1 MPSHR
6 DGLQFALSVKSIFNK
21 IVDVKP
27 NEVRA
32 LWLCFILF
40 FVVLAGYYVI
50 RPIRDNIGATQF
62 ENLWWMFTVVLV
74 AMIVANALFS
84 MIVARMS
91 RRKFIPIAY
100 RFFILNLIIFFVLMQ
115 FMPPGK
121 QPWVDGCFF
130 VWVSVFNL
138 FATAVFWGFM
148 TDIFTN
154 EQGKR
159 LFGFIAVGGSL
170 GGMLGPIITASLVH
184 RVSTGVLLLICAGML
199 EIAAQSVRFFPAE
212 FRPDNSKS
220 PEDTT
225 AEKPIGGKFWD
236 GVTHICK
243 SPYLFGLFLFIL
255 LYTLTST
262 WTYFQQS
269 ELTKVGF
276 ADRAART
283 AFFAKLDLSVN
294 TLTLLLQ
301 IFLTGRLM
309 KFLGVTVTLLFM
321 PVLSLFGFAAMGLV
335 PVLAVLAVFQVSRRA
350 STFAFMRPA
359 REVLFTVLR
368 REDKYKAKSF
378 IDTFGYRCGDQFGAW
393 SYGGMQAFGLTL
405 STISYIAVPAVG
417 CWCALGVWLGRKQR
431 ALADAPAKRDQA
443 APPRRAVT
451 QWPCRQIWKRQVIR
465 PSESARPRP

>member
-32 LWLCFILF
+32 LWLGFILF

-100 RFFILNLIIFFVLMQ
+100 RFFILNLVIFFVLMQ

-170 GGMLGPIITASLVH
+170 GGMLGPLITASLVH

-199 EIAAQSVRFFPAE
+199 EIAAQSIRFFPAE
-212 FRPDNSKS
+212 FRRYDSKS
-220 PEDTT
+220 AEDAAA

-335 PVLAVLAVFQVSRRA
+335 PVLAVLAVFQVARRA

-393 SYGGMQAFGLTL
+393 SYGGMQALGLGL
-405 STISYIAVPAVG
+405 STISYIAVPVVA

-431 ALADAPAKRDQA
+431 VLADAQAKRDQA
-443 APPRRAVT
+443 APLADIAAPEA
-451 QWPCRQIWKRQVIR
+451 
-465 PSESARPRP
+465 A

>member
-1 MPSHR
+1 MIRHSC
-6 DGLQFALSVKSIFNK
+6 FVINVKRIFSK

-32 LWLCFILF
+32 LWLGFIFF

-50 RPIRDNIGATQF
+50 RPVRDNIGANF
-62 ENLWWMFTVVLV
+62 SENLWWMFTVVLLT
-74 AMIVANALFS
+74 MIVANALFS
-84 MIVARMS
+84 AIVARMS

-100 RFFILNLIIFFVLMQ
+100 RFFIANLLIFFVLMR
-115 FMPPGK
+115 FVPPSK
-121 QPWVDGCFF
+121 QPWIDGCFF

-148 TDIFTN
+148 TDVFTT

-170 GGMLGPIITASLVH
+170 GGILGPIITASLVH
-184 RVSTGVLLLICAGML
+184 RVSTGMLLLICAAML
-199 EIAAQSVRFFPAE
+199 EIAAQSVRFFPSE
-212 FRPDNSKS
+212 FRHDSKS
-220 PEDTT
+220 AEDGA

-243 SPYLFGLFLFIL
+243 SPYLFGLFVFIL

-262 WTYFQQS
+262 WAYFQQA

-276 ADRAART
+276 VDRAART

-309 KFLGVTVTLLFM
+309 KFFGVTVTLLFM
-321 PVLSLFGFAAMGLV
+321 PVLSLFGFAAMGLM
-335 PVLAVLAVFQVSRRA
+335 PVLPVLAVFQVARRA

-393 SYGGMQAFGLTL
+393 SYGGMQALGLGL
-405 STISYIAVPAVG
+405 SAISYIAVPVVA

-431 ALADAPAKRDQA
+431 ALAEQKLDQKVPATDIA
-443 APPRRAVT
+443 APEA
-451 QWPCRQIWKRQVIR
+451 
-465 PSESARPRP
+465 A

>member
-1 MPSHR
+1 TMKKLFS
-6 DGLQFALSVKSIFNK
+6 K

-27 NEVRA
+27 SERRA
-32 LWLCFILF
+32 LWLGFIFF

-50 RPIRDNIGATQF
+50 RPVRDNIGATYF

-74 AMIVANALFS
+74 TMIFANALFS
-84 MIVARMS
+84 AIVSRMS
-91 RRKFIPIAY
+91 RRRFIPIAY

-115 FMPPGK
+115 YMPPGK

-148 TDIFTN
+148 TDLFTT

-170 GGMLGPIITASLVH
+170 GGILGPIITASLVH
-184 RVSTGVLLLICAGML
+184 YISTGFLLLICAAML
-199 EIAAQSVRFFPAE
+199 EVAAQSVRLFPAE
-212 FRPDNSKS
+212 FRRGNTRPGD
-220 PEDTT
+220 DAAA

-269 ELTKVGF
+269 ELTKVGSV
-276 ADRAART
+276 DKAART
-283 AFFAKLDLSVN
+283 ALFAKLDLSVN

-335 PVLAVLAVFQVSRRA
+335 PVLAVLAIFQVARRA

-393 SYGGMQAFGLTL
+393 SYGGMQALGLSL
-405 STISYIAVPAVG
+405 SAISYIAVPVVA

-431 ALADAPAKRDQA
+431 LFVEAKRDRTTSVSDIA
-443 APPRRAVT
+443 APEA
-451 QWPCRQIWKRQVIR
+451 
-465 PSESARPRP
+465 A

>member
-32 LWLCFILF
+32 LWLGFILF

-100 RFFILNLIIFFVLMQ
+100 RFFILNLVIFFVLMQ

-170 GGMLGPIITASLVH
+170 GGMLGPLITASLVH

-199 EIAAQSVRFFPAE
+199 EIAAQSVRFFPPE
-212 FRPDNSKS
+212 FRRDDSKS
-220 PEDTT
+220 AQDEAAT

-236 GVTHICK
+236 GVTHICR
-243 SPYLFGLFLFIL
+243 SPYLFGLLVFIM

-262 WTYFQQS
+262 WAYFQQS
-269 ELTKVGF
+269 ELTKIGF
-276 ADRAART
+276 VDRAART

-301 IFLTGRLM
+301 IFVTGRLM

-321 PVLSLFGFAAMGLV
+321 PVLSLFGFAAMGLL
-335 PVLAVLAVFQVSRRA
+335 PVLAVLAVFQVARRA

-393 SYGGMQAFGLTL
+393 SYGGMHALGLSL
-405 STISYIAVPAVG
+405 SAISYIAVPVVA
-417 CWCALGVWLGRKQR
+417 CWCALGIWLGRKQR
-431 ALADAPAKRDQA
+431 TLADAQIKRAQ
-443 APPRRAVT
+443 
-451 QWPCRQIWKRQVIR
+451 
-465 PSESARPRP
+465 SATLGDTVE

>member
-1 MPSHR
+1 MKR
-6 DGLQFALSVKSIFNK
+6 LFAK

-27 NEVRA
+27 EETRA
-32 LWLCFILF
+32 LWLSFVFF

-50 RPIRDNIGATQF
+50 RPIRDNIGANF
-62 ENLWWMFTVVLV
+62 SENLWWMFTVVLIT
-74 AMIVANALFS
+74 MIAANALFS
-84 MIVARMS
+84 AVVARMP
-91 RRKFIPIAY
+91 RRRFIPIAY
-100 RFFILNLIIFFVLMQ
+100 RFFIVNLIIFFVLMRWT
-115 FMPPGK
+115 PAGK

-138 FATAVFWGFM
+138 FATAVFWSFM
-148 TDIFTN
+148 TDLFTT

-170 GGMLGPIITASLVH
+170 GGVLGPIITAALVH
-184 RVSTGVLLLICAGML
+184 RVSIGVLLLICAAML
-199 EIAAQSVRFFPAE
+199 EIAAQSVRFFPSE
-212 FRPDNSKS
+212 FRTQDRHEESAAA
-220 PEDTT
+220 D
-225 AEKPIGGKFWD
+225 KPIGGGIWE
-236 GVTHICK
+236 GVTHIYR

-262 WTYFQQS
+262 WAYFQQS
-269 ELTKVGF
+269 ELTKAGF

-309 KFLGVTVTLLFM
+309 KYLGVTVTLLFM

-335 PVLAVLAVFQVSRRA
+335 PVLTVLAVFQVARRA

-378 IDTFGYRCGDQFGAW
+378 IDTFGYRCGDQIGAW
-393 SYGGMQAFGLTL
+393 SYGGLQALGLGL
-405 STISYIAVPAVG
+405 SWISYIAVPVVAG
-417 CWCALGVWLGRKQR
+417 WCALGVWLGRKQV
-431 ALADAPAKRDQA
+431 AMAKER
-443 APPRRAVT
+443 
-451 QWPCRQIWKRQVIR
+451 
-465 PSESARPRP
+465 

>member
-1 MPSHR
+1 MKKI
-6 DGLQFALSVKSIFNK
+6 FAK

-32 LWLCFILF
+32 LWLGFILF

-100 RFFILNLIIFFVLMQ
+100 RFFILNLVIFFVLMQ

-170 GGMLGPIITASLVH
+170 GGMLGPLITASLVH

-199 EIAAQSVRFFPAE
+199 EIAAQSIRFFPAE
-212 FRPDNSKS
+212 FRRSDSKS
-220 PEDTT
+220 AGDAAA

-335 PVLAVLAVFQVSRRA
+335 PVLAVLAVFQVARRA

-378 IDTFGYRCGDQFGAW
+378 IDTFGYRCGDQFGV
-393 SYGGMQAFGLTL
+393 SYSGLKALGL
-405 STISYIAVPAVG
+405 SLSAISYIAIPIVAG
-417 CWCALGVWLGRKQR
+417 WCMLGVWLGRKQR
-431 ALADAPAKRDQA
+431 ALA
-443 APPRRAVT
+443 
-451 QWPCRQIWKRQVIR
+451 
-465 PSESARPRP
+465 ESQSST

>member
-1 MPSHR
+1 MTR
-6 DGLQFALSVKSIFNK
+6 VLNK
-21 IVDVKP
+21 IVDVRAD
-27 NEVRA
+27 ELRA
-32 LWLCFILF
+32 LWLGFLFF

-50 RPIRDNIGATQF
+50 RPVRDNIGAQQF

-91 RRKFIPIAY
+91 RRRFIPIAY
-100 RFFILNLIIFFVLMQ
+100 RFFILNLVIFYLLMRALPAAQ
-115 FMPPGK
+115 
-121 QPWVDGCFF
+121 QPLLARCFF

-138 FATAVFWGFM
+138 FATTVFWAFM
-148 TDIFTN
+148 TDLFTP

-170 GGMLGPIITASLVH
+170 GGILGPIITASLVH
-184 RVSTGVLLLICAGML
+184 RVTTGVFLLICAAML
-199 EIAAQSVRFFPAE
+199 EIAAQCVRFFPAE
-212 FRPDNSKS
+212 FRTQDRHDESAN
-220 PEDTT
+220 
-225 AEKPIGGKFWD
+225 AEKPIGGGIWE
-236 GVTHICK
+236 GITHIYR

-262 WTYFQQS
+262 WAYFQQA
-269 ELTKVGF
+269 ELTKAGF

-321 PVLSLFGFAAMGLV
+321 PVLSLFGFAAMGLM
-335 PVLAVLAVFQVSRRA
+335 PVLTVLAAFQIARRA

-378 IDTFGYRCGDQFGAW
+378 IDTFGYRCGDQIGAY
-393 SYGGMQAFGLTL
+393 SYKGLQALGLGL
-405 STISYIAVPAVG
+405 SGISYIAVAVVAA
-417 CWCALGVWLGRKQR
+417 WCGLGVWVGRKQ
-431 ALADAPAKRDQA
+431 
-443 APPRRAVT
+443 
-451 QWPCRQIWKRQVIR
+451 
-465 PSESARPRP
+465 

>member
-1 MPSHR
+1 MNLLR
-6 DGLQFALSVKSIFNK
+6 K
-21 IVDVKP
+21 IVDVRAD
-27 NEVRA
+27 EVRA
-32 LWLCFILF
+32 LWLGFLFF

-50 RPIRDNIGATQF
+50 RPIRDNIGAQQF
-62 ENLWWMFTVVLV
+62 ENLWWMFSVVLV
-74 AMIVANALFS
+74 TMIVANALFS

-91 RRKFIPIAY
+91 RRRFIPIAY

-115 FMPPGK
+115 YMPPGK

-148 TDIFTN
+148 TDLFTT

-170 GGMLGPIITASLVH
+170 GGILGPIITASLVH
-184 RVSTGVLLLICAGML
+184 YVSTGLLLLICAAML
-199 EIAAQSVRFFPAE
+199 EVAAQSVRFFPAE
-212 FRPDNSKS
+212 SRQENARPND
-220 PEDTT
+220 EAGT

-243 SPYLFGLFLFIL
+243 SPYLSGLFLFIF
-255 LYTLTST
+255 LYTFTST

-269 ELTKVGF
+269 ELTRSGF
-276 ADRAART
+276 IDKAART

-294 TLTLLLQ
+294 TLTLVLQ
-301 IFLTGRLM
+301 VFVTGRLM

-321 PVLSLFGFAAMGLV
+321 PVLSLFGFAAIALAPV
-335 PVLAVLAVFQVSRRA
+335 LPVLAAFQIARRA

-378 IDTFGYRCGDQFGAW
+378 IDTFGYRCGDQFGV
-393 SYGGMQAFGLTL
+393 SYSGLKALGFGL
-405 STISYIAVPAVG
+405 SAISYIAIPIVAG
-417 CWCALGVWLGRKQR
+417 WCVLGAWLGRKQQ
-431 ALADAPAKRDQA
+431 ALAQA
-443 APPRRAVT
+443 QQRKIPEVAVT
-451 QWPCRQIWKRQVIR
+451 T
-465 PSESARPRP
+465 

>member
-1 MPSHR
+1 MKKLFS
-6 DGLQFALSVKSIFNK
+6 K

-27 NEVRA
+27 EEIRA
-32 LWLCFILF
+32 LWLGFVFF

-50 RPIRDNIGATQF
+50 RPVRDNIGATQF

-74 AMIVANALFS
+74 AMIFANALFS
-84 MIVARMS
+84 AIVSRMS
-91 RRKFIPIAY
+91 RRRFIPIAY
-100 RFFILNLIIFFVLMQ
+100 RFFILNLVIFFGLMQ
-115 FMPPGK
+115 YMPPGK

-148 TDIFTN
+148 TDLFTT

-170 GGMLGPIITASLVH
+170 GGIFGPIITASLVH
-184 RVSTGVLLLICAGML
+184 HVSTGVLLLICAGML

-212 FRPDNSKS
+212 FRRDDPRSGENAS
-220 PEDTT
+220 

-243 SPYLFGLFLFIL
+243 SPYLFGPFLFIF
-255 LYTLTST
+255 LYTFTST
-262 WTYFQQS
+262 WTYFQQA
-269 ELTKVGF
+269 ELTKTGF
-276 ADRAART
+276 ADKAART

-294 TLTLLLQ
+294 TLTLFLQ
-301 IFLTGRLM
+301 IFVTGRLM

-321 PVLSLFGFAAMGLV
+321 PVLSLFGFAAMGFAPVL
-335 PVLAVLAVFQVSRRA
+335 PVLAAFQIARRA

-378 IDTFGYRCGDQFGAW
+378 IDTFGYRCGDQFGV
-393 SYGGMQAFGLTL
+393 SYSGLKALGL
-405 STISYIAVPAVG
+405 SLSAISYIAVPVVAG
-417 CWCALGVWLGRKQR
+417 WCALGIWLGRKQR
-431 ALADAPAKRDQA
+431 VLA
-443 APPRRAVT
+443 
-451 QWPCRQIWKRQVIR
+451 
-465 PSESARPRP
+465 ESQSST

>member
-1 MPSHR
+1 MKR
-6 DGLQFALSVKSIFNK
+6 IFSK
-21 IVDVKP
+21 IVDVRP
-27 NEVRA
+27 NEVLA
-32 LWLCFILF
+32 LWLSFLFF

-50 RPIRDNIGATQF
+50 RPVRDNIGATQF
-62 ENLWWMFTVVLV
+62 ENLWWMFTVVV
-74 AMIVANALFS
+74 VTMIGANALFS
-84 MIVARMS
+84 MIVGRMS
-91 RRKFIPIAY
+91 RRRFIPIAY
-100 RFFILNLIIFFVLMQ
+100 RFFILNLLIFFVLMQ

-121 QPWVDGCFF
+121 QRWVDGCFF

-148 TDIFTN
+148 TDIFTS

-170 GGMLGPIITASLVH
+170 GGILGPIITTSLVH
-184 RVSTGVLLLICAGML
+184 HVSTGVLLLICAGML
-199 EIAAQSVRFFPAE
+199 EIAAQSVRFFPSD
-212 FRPDNSKS
+212 FRRHDSKS
-220 PEDTT
+220 AEDEN
-225 AEKPIGGKFWD
+225 AEKPMGGKFWD
-236 GVTHICK
+236 GVTNICK

-262 WTYFQQS
+262 WAYFQQA
-269 ELTKVGF
+269 ELTKTGF
-276 ADRAART
+276 VDRAART

-321 PVLSLFGFAAMGLV
+321 PVLSLFGFTAMGLA
-335 PVLAVLAVFQVSRRA
+335 PVLTVLAVFQVARRA

-393 SYGGMQAFGLTL
+393 SYGGMQALGLGL
-405 STISYIAVPAVG
+405 STISYIAVPVVA
-417 CWCALGVWLGRKQR
+417 CWCALGIWLGRKERQ
-431 ALADAPAKRDQA
+431 LAEAKRDEPAPLTGAA
-443 APPRRAVT
+443 APKA
-451 QWPCRQIWKRQVIR
+451 
-465 PSESARPRP
+465 A

>member
-1 MPSHR
+1 MKRLFSK
-6 DGLQFALSVKSIFNK
+6 V
-21 IVDVKP
+21 VDVKP

-32 LWLCFILF
+32 LWLGFVFF

-50 RPIRDNIGATQF
+50 RPIRDNIGATQY

-74 AMIVANALFS
+74 TMIFANALFS
-84 MIVARMS
+84 AIVSRMS
-91 RRKFIPIAY
+91 RRRFIPIAY

-115 FMPPGK
+115 YAPPGK
-121 QPWVDGCFF
+121 QPWIDGCFF

-148 TDIFTN
+148 TDLFTN

-170 GGMLGPIITASLVH
+170 GGILGPIITTSLVH
-184 RVSTGVLLLICAGML
+184 YVSTGILLLICAGML

-212 FRPDNSKS
+212 FHRGDSKS
-220 PEDTT
+220 SADVVG

-236 GVTHICK
+236 GVTNICK

-269 ELTKVGF
+269 DLTRTGF
-276 ADRAART
+276 ADKAART
-283 AFFAKLDLSVN
+283 SFFAKLDLSVN

-301 IFLTGRLM
+301 IFVTGRLM

-321 PVLSLFGFAAMGLV
+321 PVFSLFGFAAMGWAPV
-335 PVLAVLAVFQVSRRA
+335 ISVLAAFQVARRA

-378 IDTFGYRCGDQFGAW
+378 IDTFGYRLGDWLGSQ
-393 SYGGMQAFGLTL
+393 SYGALDHLLHL
-405 STISYIAVPAVG
+405 SFSVISYIGVLVVAG
-417 CWCALGVWLGRKQR
+417 WCALGVWLGRKQR
-431 ALADAPAKRDQA
+431 ALADAQAEDDRRTQASNIA
-443 APPRRAVT
+443 APEPA
-451 QWPCRQIWKRQVIR
+451 
-465 PSESARPRP
+465 

>member
-1 MPSHR
+1 MKKI
-6 DGLQFALSVKSIFNK
+6 FAK

-32 LWLCFILF
+32 LWLGFVFF

-50 RPIRDNIGATQF
+50 RPVRDNIGATQF

-74 AMIVANALFS
+74 AMIGANALFS
-84 MIVARMS
+84 MIVGRMS
-91 RRKFIPIAY
+91 RRRFIPIAY
-100 RFFILNLIIFFVLMQ
+100 RFFILNLLIFFVLMQ

-121 QPWVDGCFF
+121 QRWVDGCFF

-148 TDIFTN
+148 TDIFTS

-170 GGMLGPIITASLVH
+170 GGILGPIITTSLVH
-184 RVSTGVLLLICAGML
+184 HVSTGVLLLICAGML
-199 EIAAQSVRFFPAE
+199 EIAAQSVRFFPSD
-212 FRPDNSKS
+212 FRRHDSKS
-220 PEDTT
+220 AEDQN

-236 GVTHICK
+236 GVTNICK
-243 SPYLFGLFLFIL
+243 SPYLLGLFLFIL

-262 WTYFQQS
+262 WAYFQQA
-269 ELTKVGF
+269 ELTKTGF
-276 ADRAART
+276 VDRAART

-321 PVLSLFGFAAMGLV
+321 PVLSLFGFAAMGLA
-335 PVLAVLAVFQVSRRA
+335 PVLTVLAVFQVVRRA

-393 SYGGMQAFGLTL
+393 SYGGMQALGLGL
-405 STISYIAVPAVG
+405 STISYIAVPVIA
-417 CWCALGVWLGRKQR
+417 CWCALGIWLGRKQHQ
-431 ALADAPAKRDQA
+431 LAEAKRDEA
-443 APPRRAVT
+443 APLAGGATPEA
-451 QWPCRQIWKRQVIR
+451 
-465 PSESARPRP
+465 A

>member
-1 MPSHR
+1 VKK
-6 DGLQFALSVKSIFNK
+6 LFAKV
-21 IVDVKP
+21 VDVKP
-27 NEVRA
+27 EELRA
-32 LWLCFILF
+32 LWLGFAFF

-50 RPIRDNIGATQF
+50 RPIRDNIGAQQY

-74 AMIVANALFS
+74 TMIFANALFS
-84 MIVARMS
+84 AIVSRMS
-91 RRKFIPIAY
+91 RRRFIPIAY

-115 FMPPGK
+115 YMPPGK

-148 TDIFTN
+148 TDLFTN

-184 RVSTGVLLLICAGML
+184 RVGTGFLLLICAAML

-212 FRPDNSKS
+212 FRGQHLKS
-220 PEDTT
+220 TDDA

-236 GVTHICK
+236 GLTNICK
-243 SPYLFGLFLFIL
+243 SPYLFGLFLFIF
-255 LYTLTST
+255 LYTSTST
-262 WTYFQQS
+262 WTYFQQA
-269 ELTKVGF
+269 ELTKTGF
-276 ADRAART
+276 VDKAART

-294 TLTLLLQ
+294 TLTLVLQ
-301 IFLTGRLM
+301 IFVTGRLM

-321 PVLSLFGFAAMGLV
+321 PVLSLFGFAAMGFAPILS
-335 PVLAVLAVFQVSRRA
+335 VLAVFQIARRA

-378 IDTFGYRCGDQFGAW
+378 IDTFGYRCGDQVGAW
-393 SYGGMQAFGLTL
+393 SYTGMHALGLGF
-405 STISYIAVPAVG
+405 SAISYLGIPIVAG
-417 CWCALGVWLGRKQR
+417 WCALGVWLGRKQR
-431 ALADAPAKRDQA
+431 QLAEHPPDQTRSSRD
-443 APPRRAVT
+443 
-451 QWPCRQIWKRQVIR
+451 
-465 PSESARPRP
+465 

>member
-1 MPSHR
+1 MKKLFSK
-6 DGLQFALSVKSIFNK
+6 V
-21 IVDVKP
+21 VDVKP
-27 NEVRA
+27 NELRA
-32 LWLCFILF
+32 LWLGFVFF

-50 RPIRDNIGATQF
+50 RPIRDNIGATYF

-74 AMIVANALFS
+74 GMIFANALFS
-84 MIVARMS
+84 AIVSRMS
-91 RRKFIPIAY
+91 RRRFIPIAY

-115 FMPPGK
+115 YIPPGK

-148 TDIFTN
+148 TDLFTT

-170 GGMLGPIITASLVH
+170 GGILGPIITASLVH
-184 RVSTGVLLLICAGML
+184 YVSTGFLLLICAAML
-199 EIAAQSVRFFPAE
+199 EIAAQSVRFFPTE
-212 FRPDNSKS
+212 FRGSDSKS
-220 PEDTT
+220 GEVAT

-236 GVTHICK
+236 GLTNICK
-243 SPYLFGLFLFIL
+243 SPYLFALFLFIF

-262 WTYFQQS
+262 WTYFQQA
-269 ELTKVGF
+269 ELTKAGF
-276 ADRAART
+276 ADKAART

-294 TLTLLLQ
+294 TLTLFLQ

-321 PVLSLFGFAAMGLV
+321 PVLSLFGFAAMGFA
-335 PVLAVLAVFQVSRRA
+335 PVLFVLAGFQVVRRA

-393 SYGGMQAFGLTL
+393 SYSGMQHLGLGL
-405 STISYIAVPAVG
+405 STISYIAVPVVAG
-417 CWCALGVWLGRKQR
+417 WCALGVWLGRKQR
-431 ALADAPAKRDQA
+431 QLAEQPHDQTGELKA
-443 APPRRAVT
+443 A
-451 QWPCRQIWKRQVIR
+451 
-465 PSESARPRP
+465 